1 MQEEQPIVDIA
12 LHLKNH
18 GIRPSMQRM
27 AIMEYLMGTSTHP
40 SVDVIYSH
48 LLPKMPTLSRTTI
61 YNTLELFR
69 EKSAIRVLNLDN
81 KITRYDGKTTEH
93 AHFVCRRCGR
103 IYDVEIPDEIY
114 EQLNKL
120 PDHLVEQTDVNY
132 TGVCAECLGP
142 NVIR

>member
-1 MQEEQPIVDIA
+1 MQEEKQISDIA

-27 AIMEYLMGTSTHP
+27 AIMEYLMGTKVHP
-40 SVDVIYSH
+40 SVDVIYTE

-69 EKSAIRVLNLDN
+69 EKGAIRILNLDN
-81 KITRYDGKTTEH
+81 KTTRYDGNTAEH
-93 AHFVCRRCGR
+93 AHFVCRRCNR
-103 IYDVEIPDEIY
+103 IYDVVIPDEIY
-114 EQLNKL
+114 AQLNKL
-120 PDHLVEQTDVNY
+120 PDHLVEQTDVNF